1 MSTLLHLKQKNKEQK
16 RKQKPETVPH
26 TTIDQEMLTNE

>member
-16 RKQKPETVPH
+16 WNKKPETVPH